1 MKRLFNQIVRIKA
14 HAAYTPAMGMDLQII
29 GPEDT
34 SDHPTPEFKLKVQD
48 GSGHQEVEIK
58 FTKFGHDGVYI
69 ELRRNAG
76 AWGFLAIDTN
86 SPYDDDTA
94 LLSSPNAE
102 MREYRMRFWDAGEPN
117 GDWSAVQKVMVGV

>member
-1 MKRLFNQIVRIKA
+1 VGHPRIKA
-14 HAAYTPAMGMDLQII
+14 HAAYTEAMGMDLQII

-34 SDHPTPEFKLKVQD
+34 AEHLTPEFKLKVQD
-48 GSGHQEVEIK
+48 GSGQQEVEIK

-86 SPYDDDTA
+86 SPYDDDTP
-94 LLSSPNAE
+94 LLASPAPE
-102 MREYRMRFWDAGEPN
+102 QREYRMRFWDAGEPN

>member
-1 MKRLFNQIVRIKA
+1 MKGQIN
-14 HAAYTPAMGMDLQII
+14 

-34 SDHPTPEFKLKVQD
+34 AEHLTPEFKLKVQD

-86 SPYDDDTA
+86 SPYDDDTP
-94 LLSSPNAE
+94 LLAPPAPE
-102 MREYRMRFWDAGEPN
+102 TREYRMRFWDAGEAN
-117 GDWSAVQKVMVGV
+117 GDWSAVQKGMVGV